1 MSVSIVTVAT
11 IKFSIES
18 IVTIDTTVT
27 ELKKEYYETR
37 YDVDFTRFLGNR
49 QDRKNKSVSMVR
61 VVMINSGI
69 EGIVT
74 INTTVT
80 KLKK

>member
-37 YDVDFTRFLGNR
+37 ENVDFIRFCFVQYLKMLDLR
-49 QDRKNKSVSMVR
+49 AFFVFYCLKN
-61 VVMINSGI
+61 GH
-69 EGIVT
+69 
-74 INTTVT
+74 
-80 KLKK
+80 